1 MYRGTAEFRENPEN
15 TCSEYGSGLR
25 QSPKEQPPQLSRSTE
40 DSDHTEDFLIY
51 FFPVNII
58 KNRSRTL

>member
-1 MYRGTAEFRENPEN
+1 MYRVRGTAEFRENPEN

-40 DSDHTEDFLIY
+40 DSDHTYGTI
-51 FFPVNII
+51 
-58 KNRSRTL
+58 SSGGH